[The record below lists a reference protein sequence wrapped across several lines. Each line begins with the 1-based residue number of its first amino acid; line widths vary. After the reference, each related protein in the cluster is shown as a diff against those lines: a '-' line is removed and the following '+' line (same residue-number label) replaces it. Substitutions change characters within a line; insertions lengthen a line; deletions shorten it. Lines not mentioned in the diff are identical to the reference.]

1 MSASHS
7 EVSGTRPEDVKA
19 RQNMFLEAFD
29 KHGTIKHACMETK
42 IRRETV
48 ARWKREDVFGFVDR
62 FDDAKEDYAE
72 IIENVVFERA
82 KRADCNPILQIFVLK
97 ALKPDKYRDQPVIT
111 DDVAKDVMKDL
122 RSKFK
127 GIKFSDDDSPDKS
140 AEQQAEDILRGKN

>member
-42 IRRETV
+42 ISREAISRWRREDTY
-48 ARWKREDVFGFVDR
+48 GFIQR

-82 KRADCNPILQIFVLK
+82 KK
-97 ALKPDKYRDQPVIT
+97 
-111 DDVAKDVMKDL
+111 
-122 RSKFK
+122 
-127 GIKFSDDDSPDKS
+127 SD
-140 AEQQAEDILRGKN
+140 